1 MIIYYVG
8 VEVDFNSQQLLFR
21 HFGTLMPRPHAT
33 LVYSRK
39 WFPYKTV
46 KCFPLIIEPPYSYRV
61 LEENLVLKFE
71 NHRFFQRYIELRN
84 LGATSDYD
92 HFISHI
98 TIGPISRWEV
108 YDQIEFL
115 THAMPPPKFP
125 ITLSNEYY
133 GTWEE
138 GKN

>member
-8 VEVDFNSQQLLFR
+8 AEVDFNSQQLLHR

-39 WFPYKTV
+39 WFPYKTA
-46 KCFPLIIEPPYSYRV
+46 KCFPLILEPPYELLLLKES
-61 LEENLVLKFE
+61 LVLKFE
-71 NHRFFQRYIELRN
+71 NYRFLERHIELRN
-84 LGATSDYD
+84 LGATSDHD
-92 HFISHI
+92 RFTPHI
-98 TIGPISRWEV
+98 TIQEGLNFIPN
-108 YDQIEFL
+108 YPL
-115 THAMPPPKFP
+115 PKFP

-138 GKN
+138 NKE